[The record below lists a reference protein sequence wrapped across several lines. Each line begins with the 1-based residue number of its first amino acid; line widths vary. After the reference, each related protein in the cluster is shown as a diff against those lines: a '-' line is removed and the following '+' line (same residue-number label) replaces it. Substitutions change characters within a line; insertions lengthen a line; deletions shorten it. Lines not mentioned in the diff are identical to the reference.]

1 MPIFARRAAAYSRAE
16 HLSDAVVHGLG
27 LIAVLVA
34 VPVLI
39 TLAAVLRGDAA
50 TVTAASVYG
59 VALIAMIACSAV
71 YNTLG
76 RHRWGPVLQRLDH
89 SAIYVKIA
97 GTYTP
102 FLTLSG
108 AGAGWLLATIWGAA
122 LVGVG
127 LKLASP
133 NRWRWIGLALYL
145 ALGWAGLWAG
155 ADFLASLSTPVLALI
170 LTGGALYT
178 LGVLFYLAEGLPF
191 HYTIWHVLVLAASFV
206 FYAAVTV
213 QVVTSA

>member
-1 MPIFARRAAAYSRAE
+1 MPVFARRTADYTRAE
-16 HLSDAVVHGLG
+16 ILSDAVVHGLG
-27 LIAVLVA
+27 LVAVLVA
-34 VPVLI
+34 VPVLV
-39 TLAAVLRGDAA
+39 TLAAVLRGDMA
-50 TVTAASVYG
+50 TVTAAAVYG
-59 VALIAMIACSAV
+59 GALILMIACSAI
-71 YNTLG
+71 YNTVG
-76 RHRWGPVLQRLDH
+76 RQRWGHVLQRLDH

-108 AGAGWLLATIWGAA
+108 GQAGWLLTGIWGAA

-133 NRWRWIGLALYL
+133 DRWRWIGLALYL
-145 ALGWAGLWAG
+145 ALGWAGLFAG
-155 ADFLASLSTPVLALI
+155 ADFLATLSTPVLVLI

-178 LGVLFYLAEGLPF
+178 LGVLFYLAEGMPF

-213 QVVTSA
+213 QVVTTA